1 MIVYVQRGLHREP
14 RENSQMA
21 IFSKRQRQELSA
33 PSHPAA
39 SHPWPTYVREAD
51 PPIVEAFKDL
61 RFARHLQDGHVRA
74 VSRCYADRLERDGWD
89 QLMRLLIERQL
100 PQQWPCIF

>member
-1 MIVYVQRGLHREP
+1 
-14 RENSQMA
+14 MA

-39 SHPWPTYVREAD
+39 SRPWPTYVREAD

-61 RFARHLQDGHVRA
+61 RFALHLQR
-74 VSRCYADRLERDGWD
+74 
-89 QLMRLLIERQL
+89 
-100 PQQWPCIF
+100 WPR